1 VGWLGVFIAPTTKLA
16 IWVEAICRMVHRTCP
31 VRQPRHPNVRV
42 PNVGALTA
50 GPAWMSGDA
59 PDMHCR
65 VSGAP
70 LRACL
75 TSARS
80 GAHLMRLQVTV
91 GAEVAVVPP
100 LHRAVRCTPYM
111 SGEL

>member
-1 VGWLGVFIAPTTKLA
+1 VVEVGKLGSLECGVVGGIYNPNHPTSRLVGLSVAWCTGQSGALA
-16 IWVEAICRMVHRTCP
+16 TSP
-31 VRQPRHPNVRV
+31 VRWV
-42 PNVGALTA
+42 PTVGALTS
-50 GPAWMSGDA
+50 GPAWMSGGT

-80 GAHLMRLQVTV
+80 GAHLMPLQVTV
-91 GAEVAVVPP
+91 GA
-100 LHRAVRCTPYM
+100 R
-111 SGEL
+111 

>member
-1 VGWLGVFIAPTTKLA
+1 
-16 IWVEAICRMVHRTCP
+16 
-31 VRQPRHPNVRV
+31 
-42 PNVGALTA
+42 
-50 GPAWMSGDA
+50 MSGGT

-80 GAHLMRLQVTV
+80 GAHLMLLQVTV
-91 GAEVAVVPP
+91 GAK
-100 LHRAVRCTPYM
+100 
-111 SGEL
+111 